1 MRRNSWLLTSS
12 VLICMLTTVT
22 VLPGAASDG
31 LPSDG
36 GGYFGTDYDF
46 RGQTVTICWCD
57 PNGLLPRFDEGGAA
71 EGRLEEAEKLFN
83 CKIEFNGVVYD
94 DLGEWYLARLMSGE
108 SKNDVWMAANNIAFW
123 PLASM
128 NALYNLDTVVGDD
141 YWDSLSLHA
150 RHTVETLRYGG
161 KRYVFSA
168 ETYYPEDAIPV
179 IWGMFVIYYN
189 KDMVR
194 EAGLEDPYELY
205 QADEWTW
212 EKFEEIAKRLTADVD
227 ADGQIDVWGS
237 TIIADWLAIP
247 FVQANGSEFTSVDEN
262 GRVVC
267 SMGGEELE
275 TALQQLYEWNLVDR
289 IFSPDWNIEQVF
301 TTGKAAMML
310 YPVWTYWTYVDQADF
325 EFGIVPI
332 PKGPHADKY
341 MAPSHALNAVVLP
354 ANAENPEAL
363 MAVYEFLYRDTDEV
377 LIDTI
382 DSSLNQFTS
391 REDLDVVLTLSREW
405 EGEVVTLYC
414 GELGYPDLITNV
426 RGVLN
431 DVILGVSTFSQ
442 SLGTREPVIQG
453 ILDNL
458 FNH

>member
-1 MRRNSWLLTSS
+1 M
-12 VLICMLTTVT
+12 
-22 VLPGAASDG
+22 
-31 LPSDG
+31 
-36 GGYFGTDYDF
+36 
-46 RGQTVTICWCD
+46 
-57 PNGLLPRFDEGGAA
+57 
-71 EGRLEEAEKLFN
+71 
-83 CKIEFNGVVYD
+83 
-94 DLGEWYLARLMSGE
+94 
-108 SKNDVWMAANNIAFW
+108 
-123 PLASM
+123 
-128 NALYNLDTVVGDD
+128 
-141 YWDSLSLHA
+141 
-150 RHTVETLRYGG
+150 
-161 KRYVFSA
+161 
-168 ETYYPEDAIPV
+168 
-179 IWGMFVIYYN
+179 
-189 KDMVR
+189 
-194 EAGLEDPYELY
+194 
-205 QADEWTW
+205 
-212 EKFEEIAKRLTADVD
+212 
-227 ADGQIDVWGS
+227 
-237 TIIADWLAIP
+237 
-247 FVQANGSEFTSVDEN
+247 
-262 GRVVC
+262 C